1 MIRKIRASLSEKKG
15 FTLVELVVVLVIL
28 AILAALLMPS
38 LTGYIDK
45 AKEKRVVAE
54 VHQVVTA
61 AQSLA
66 DEAYAL
72 ETDDLTGATYTDT
85 IFFDAISALAES
97 EGELKEVVVDIDT
110 GKIVYVK
117 MDLSGIT
124 GYYTPDEGIVAD
136 LADGF
141 EAPKAPDGLAYA
153 KLAEEPSDG

>member
-1 MIRKIRASLSEKKG
+1 MIRKIRASLSQREG

-28 AILAALLMPS
+28 AILAALLVPS

-72 ETDDLTGATYTDT
+72 ESGEPSDETYTKAMDVDDIT
-85 IFFDAISALAES
+85 ELAEIK
-97 EGELKEVVVDIDT
+97 GELVKVMIKIST
-110 GKIVYVK
+110 GKVAYVELE
-117 MDLSGIT
+117 LSGIT
-124 GYYTPDEGIVAD
+124 GYYTPDAGIVTN
-136 LADGF
+136 
-141 EAPKAPDGLAYA
+141 APTPLDQESTDYA
-153 KLAEEPSDG
+153 TIEPTTEL

>member
-72 ETDDLTGATYTDT
+72 ATDDPQSTTYTGAITLNAVSD
-85 IFFDAISALAES
+85 LS
-97 EGELKEVVVDIDT
+97 EVNGDLTSVLIDVGT
-110 GKIVYVK
+110 GKIVYVE
-117 MDLSGIT
+117 LELGGLT
-124 GYYTPDEGIVAD
+124 GYYTLDEG
-136 LADGF
+136 LTTSLT
-141 EAPKAPDGLAYA
+141 EKLSPPKAPDGKTYA
-153 KLAEEPSDG
+153 ELEKASTGG